1 MTQEQFNQ
9 QIEVEKMKYKK
20 QVAHDL
26 YELRKRIHSE
36 DNNDLYIKVKRFL
49 NKVLPFKNKSV

>member
-1 MTQEQFNQ
+1 MTQEQFDQ

-26 YELRKRIHSE
+26 YELRKRIHNE
-36 DNNDLYIKVKRFL
+36 DNSDLYTKVKRFL

>member
-1 MTQEQFNQ
+1 MTQEQFDQ

-26 YELRKRIHSE
+26 YELRKRLHNE
-36 DNNDLYIKVKRFL
+36 DNSDLYTKVKIFL
-49 NKVLPFKNKSV
+49 NKVLPFKK

>member
-1 MTQEQFNQ
+1 MTQEQFDQ

-36 DNNDLYIKVKRFL
+36 DNSDLYTKIKKYFQKIFAL
-49 NKVLPFKNKSV
+49 